1 MRPGRC
7 LIALLLLLCL
17 PFGRLAVA
25 QPPPEFCLEQND
37 PNPFCGETEIRFC
50 IPLQSHA
57 RLEIR
62 TPDNGATLRVL
73 LEGPVMAGFY
83 SVLWDGTNAGGAP
96 VPDGDYPYM
105 LTVTDGPGGPLLFE
119 ETRIASLRC
128 PTTLSPS
135 TWGALKF
142 LRFEHR

>member
-1 MRPGRC
+1 
-7 LIALLLLLCL
+7 
-17 PFGRLAVA
+17 
-25 QPPPEFCLEQND
+25 
-37 PNPFCGETEIRFC
+37 
-50 IPLQSHA
+50 
-57 RLEIR
+57 
-62 TPDNGATLRVL
+62 
-73 LEGPVMAGFY
+73 MAGFY

-128 PTTLSPS
+128 PTALSPS

-142 LRFEHR
+142 LRFEYR